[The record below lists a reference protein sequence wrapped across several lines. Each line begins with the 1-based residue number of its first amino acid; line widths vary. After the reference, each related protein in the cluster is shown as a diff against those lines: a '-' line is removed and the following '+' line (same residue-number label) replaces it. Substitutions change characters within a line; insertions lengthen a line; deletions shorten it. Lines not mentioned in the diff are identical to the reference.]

1 MKKKLKKLGIVIAIL
16 VIANVLVIL
25 FCNWKIEQKCKTS
38 LYSNVIEIP
47 INKVGLVLGTSK
59 WLRDGRPNLY
69 FKYRIDA
76 AAALYKAGKIKYILV
91 SGDNSFENY
100 NEPREMHNELVKKGV
115 PSEFIVLDYAGFRTL
130 DSVVRCKKVFGQQKV
145 TIISQPFHNKR
156 ALYIASKYGMKAV
169 AFNAQDVN
177 LYTGFKTQM
186 REKLARVKVF
196 IDLYLINKQPKFL
209 GDKIEIG
216 A

>member
-1 MKKKLKKLGIVIAIL
+1 MTAFV
-16 VIANVLVIL
+16 VANLLLIL

-38 LYSNVIEIP
+38 LYSNLKQVP
-47 INKVGLVLGTSK
+47 ANKVGLVLGTSK

-69 FKYRIDA
+69 FKYRIQA
-76 AAALYKAGKIKYILV
+76 AYALYKAGKIKYILV
-91 SGDNSFENY
+91 SGDNGFESY
-100 NEPREMHNELVKKGV
+100 NEPREMHNALVKLGV
-115 PSEFIVLDYAGFRTL
+115 PSEAIVLDYAGFRTL
-130 DSVVRCKKVFGQQKV
+130 DSVVRCKKVFGQQNV

-156 ALYIASKYGMKAV
+156 ALYIASNYGMKAIG
-169 AFNAQDVN
+169 FNARDVN
-177 LYTGFKTQM
+177 LYTGFKTQL

>member
-1 MKKKLKKLGIVIAIL
+1 MKKKLKKLGIVVAIL
-16 VIANVLVIL
+16 VVANVLVIL

-38 LYSNVIEIP
+38 LYSNVIKIP

-59 WLRDGRPNLY
+59 WLKDGRPNLY

-76 AAALYKAGKIKYILV
+76 AADLYKAGKIKYILV

-169 AFNAQDVN
+169 AFNARDVN

-209 GDKIEIG
+209 GDRIEIG